1 MTKQHST
8 VARCSKSNERKQRSF
23 RSKYI
28 YTTLIG
34 TASFSILLVSA
45 CSPEP
50 YSENSS
56 LVTDKAA
63 LTRDSIAQNSENIE
77 DGIRNSY
84 ARLASERADVCP
96 KLIEEEQGSQ
106 VIERV
111 AEVMVNDYCDY
122 FLYPR
127 EGQHISVATNN
138 RQIEALLIVPALH
151 NFANGGYEVT
161 SYDKHIIRLSYNG
174 ATYKPQNLNYDIVMT
189 ISDNSDKEYS

>member
-1 MTKQHST
+1 MTKQHSA
-8 VARCSKSNERKQRSF
+8 VARCSKSNERKQRFF

-34 TASFSILLVSA
+34 MASFSILLVSA
-45 CSPEP
+45 CSSEP
-50 YSENSS
+50 YPENSS

-77 DGIRNSY
+77 DSIRNSY

-96 KLIEEEQGSQ
+96 KLIEEQGSQ

-151 NFANGGYEVT
+151 NFANGGYEVM

>member
-1 MTKQHST
+1 MTKQHSA
-8 VARCSKSNERKQRSF
+8 VARCSKSNERKQRFF

-63 LTRDSIAQNSENIE
+63 PTRDSIAQNSENIE

-96 KLIEEEQGSQ
+96 KLIEEQGSQ

-151 NFANGGYEVT
+151 NFANGGYKVM

>member
-1 MTKQHST
+1 
-8 VARCSKSNERKQRSF
+8 
-23 RSKYI
+23 
-28 YTTLIG
+28 
-34 TASFSILLVSA
+34 
-45 CSPEP
+45 
-50 YSENSS
+50 
-56 LVTDKAA
+56 
-63 LTRDSIAQNSENIE
+63 
-77 DGIRNSY
+77 
-84 ARLASERADVCP
+84 
-96 KLIEEEQGSQ
+96 
-106 VIERV
+106 V

-151 NFANGGYEVT
+151 NFANGGYKVM

>member
-1 MTKQHST
+1 MTKQHSA
-8 VARCSKSNERKQRSF
+8 VARCSKSNERKQRFF

-34 TASFSILLVSA
+34 MATFSILLVSA

-50 YSENSS
+50 YPENSS
-56 LVTDKAA
+56 LVTDKTA
-63 LTRDSIAQNSENIE
+63 LTRDSIAQNTENIE
-77 DGIRNSY
+77 DSIRNSY

-96 KLIEEEQGSQ
+96 KLIEEQGSQ

-151 NFANGGYEVT
+151 NFANGGYKVM

>member
-1 MTKQHST
+1 MTKQHSA
-8 VARCSKSNERKQRSF
+8 VARCSKSNERKQRFF

-34 TASFSILLVSA
+34 MASFSILLVSA

-50 YSENSS
+50 YPENSS

-77 DGIRNSY
+77 DSIRNSY

-96 KLIEEEQGSQ
+96 KLIEEQGSQ

-151 NFANGGYEVT
+151 NFANGGYKVM
-161 SYDKHIIRLSYNG
+161 SYDKHIVRLSYNG

>member
-1 MTKQHST
+1 MTKQHSA
-8 VARCSKSNERKQRSF
+8 VARCSKSNERKQRFF

-34 TASFSILLVSA
+34 MATFSILLVSA

-50 YSENSS
+50 YPENSS

-77 DGIRNSY
+77 DSIRNSY

-96 KLIEEEQGSQ
+96 KLIEEQGSQ

-151 NFANGGYEVT
+151 NFANGGYKVM

>member
-1 MTKQHST
+1 MTKQHSA
-8 VARCSKSNERKQRSF
+8 VARCSKSNERKQRFF

-28 YTTLIG
+28 YTTLIA

-77 DGIRNSY
+77 DSIRNSY

-96 KLIEEEQGSQ
+96 KLIEEQGSQ

-151 NFANGGYEVT
+151 NFANGGYKVM

>member
-1 MTKQHST
+1 MTKQHSA
-8 VARCSKSNERKQRSF
+8 VARCSKSNERKQRFF

-28 YTTLIG
+28 YTTLIA

-96 KLIEEEQGSQ
+96 KLIEEEQGNQ

-151 NFANGGYEVT
+151 NFANGGYKVM

>member
-1 MTKQHST
+1 MTKQHSA
-8 VARCSKSNERKQRSF
+8 VARCSKSNERKQRFF

-34 TASFSILLVSA
+34 MASFSILLVSA

-50 YSENSS
+50 YPENSS

-77 DGIRNSY
+77 GSIRNSY

-96 KLIEEEQGSQ
+96 KLIEEQGSQ

-151 NFANGGYEVT
+151 NFANGGYKVM

>member
-1 MTKQHST
+1 MTKQHSA
-8 VARCSKSNERKQRSF
+8 VARCSKSNERKQRFF

-34 TASFSILLVSA
+34 MASFSILLVSA

-50 YSENSS
+50 YPENSS

-77 DGIRNSY
+77 DSIRNSY
-84 ARLASERADVCP
+84 ALLASERADVCP
-96 KLIEEEQGSQ
+96 KLIEEQGSQ

-151 NFANGGYEVT
+151 NFANGGYKVM

>member
-1 MTKQHST
+1 MTKQHSA
-8 VARCSKSNERKQRSF
+8 VARCSKSNERKQRFF

-34 TASFSILLVSA
+34 MASFSILLVSA

-77 DGIRNSY
+77 DSIRNSY

-96 KLIEEEQGSQ
+96 KLIEEQGSQ

-151 NFANGGYEVT
+151 NFANGGYKVM
-161 SYDKHIIRLSYNG
+161 SYDKHIVRLSYNG

>member
-1 MTKQHST
+1 MTKQHSA
-8 VARCSKSNERKQRSF
+8 VARCSKSNERKQRFF

-34 TASFSILLVSA
+34 MATFSILLVSA

-50 YSENSS
+50 YPENSS
-56 LVTDKAA
+56 LVTDKTA

-77 DGIRNSY
+77 DSIRNSY

-96 KLIEEEQGSQ
+96 KLIEEQGSQ

-111 AEVMVNDYCDY
+111 AEVMVNEYCDY

-151 NFANGGYEVT
+151 NFANGGYKVM

>member
-1 MTKQHST
+1 MTKQHSA
-8 VARCSKSNERKQRSF
+8 VARCSKSNERKQRFF

-34 TASFSILLVSA
+34 MASFSILLVSA
-45 CSPEP
+45 CSPEHYP
-50 YSENSS
+50 ENSS
-56 LVTDKAA
+56 LVTDKTA

-77 DGIRNSY
+77 DSIRNSY

-96 KLIEEEQGSQ
+96 KLIEEQGSQ

-151 NFANGGYEVT
+151 NFANGGYKVM

>member
-1 MTKQHST
+1 MTKQHSA
-8 VARCSKSNERKQRSF
+8 VARCSKSNERKQRFF

-34 TASFSILLVSA
+34 MATFSILLVSA

-50 YSENSS
+50 YPENSS
-56 LVTDKAA
+56 LVTDKTA

-77 DGIRNSY
+77 DSIRNSY

-96 KLIEEEQGSQ
+96 KLIEEQGSQ

-138 RQIEALLIVPALH
+138 RQIEALLIVPVLH
-151 NFANGGYEVT
+151 NFANGGYKVM

>member
-1 MTKQHST
+1 MTKQHSA
-8 VARCSKSNERKQRSF
+8 VARCSKSNERKQRFF

-34 TASFSILLVSA
+34 MATFSILLVSA

-50 YSENSS
+50 YPENSS
-56 LVTDKAA
+56 LVTDKTA

-77 DGIRNSY
+77 DSIRNSY

-96 KLIEEEQGSQ
+96 KLIEEQGSQ

-111 AEVMVNDYCDY
+111 AEVMVNDYCDS

-138 RQIEALLIVPALH
+138 RKIEALVIVPALH
-151 NFANGGYEVT
+151 NFANGGYKVM

>member
-1 MTKQHST
+1 MTKQHSA
-8 VARCSKSNERKQRSF
+8 VARCSKSNERKQRFF

-34 TASFSILLVSA
+34 MASFSILLVSA

-50 YSENSS
+50 YPENSS

-77 DGIRNSY
+77 DSIRNSY

-96 KLIEEEQGSQ
+96 KLIEEQGSQ

-151 NFANGGYEVT
+151 NFANGGYKVM

>member
-1 MTKQHST
+1 MTKQHSA
-8 VARCSKSNERKQRSF
+8 VARCSKSNERKQRFF

-34 TASFSILLVSA
+34 VASFSILLVSA

-50 YSENSS
+50 YPENSS

-77 DGIRNSY
+77 DSIRNSY

-96 KLIEEEQGSQ
+96 KLIEEQGSQ

-151 NFANGGYEVT
+151 NFANGGYKVM

>member
-1 MTKQHST
+1 MTKQHSA
-8 VARCSKSNERKQRSF
+8 VARCSKSNERKQRFF

-34 TASFSILLVSA
+34 MASFSILLVSA

-50 YSENSS
+50 YPENSS

-77 DGIRNSY
+77 DSIRNSY

-96 KLIEEEQGSQ
+96 KLIEEQGSQ

-151 NFANGGYEVT
+151 NFANGGYKVM
-161 SYDKHIIRLSYNG
+161 SYDKHIRLSYNG

>member
-1 MTKQHST
+1 MTKQHSA
-8 VARCSKSNERKQRSF
+8 VARCSKSNERKQRFF

-34 TASFSILLVSA
+34 MATFSILLVSA

-50 YSENSS
+50 YPENSS
-56 LVTDKAA
+56 LVTDKTA

-77 DGIRNSY
+77 DSIRNSY

-96 KLIEEEQGSQ
+96 KLIEEQGSQ

-151 NFANGGYEVT
+151 NFANGGYKVM

>member
-1 MTKQHST
+1 MTKQHSA
-8 VARCSKSNERKQRSF
+8 VARCSKSNERKQRFF

-34 TASFSILLVSA
+34 MASFSILLVSA

-50 YSENSS
+50 YPENSS
-56 LVTDKAA
+56 LVTDKTA

-77 DGIRNSY
+77 DSIRNSY

-96 KLIEEEQGSQ
+96 KLIEEQGSQ

-151 NFANGGYEVT
+151 NFANGGYKVM

>member
-1 MTKQHST
+1 M
-8 VARCSKSNERKQRSF
+8 
-23 RSKYI
+23 
-28 YTTLIG
+28 
-34 TASFSILLVSA
+34 ASFSILLVSA

-50 YSENSS
+50 YPENSS
-56 LVTDKAA
+56 LVTDKTA

-77 DGIRNSY
+77 DSIRNSY

-96 KLIEEEQGSQ
+96 KLIEEQGSQ

-151 NFANGGYEVT
+151 NFANGGYKVM

>member
-1 MTKQHST
+1 MTKQHSA
-8 VARCSKSNERKQRSF
+8 VARCSKSNERKQRFF

-34 TASFSILLVSA
+34 MASFSILLVSA

-50 YSENSS
+50 YPENSS

-63 LTRDSIAQNSENIE
+63 LTCDSIAQNSENIE
-77 DGIRNSY
+77 DSIRNSY

-96 KLIEEEQGSQ
+96 KLIEEQGSQ

-151 NFANGGYEVT
+151 NFANGGYKVM